1 MFLIYGKKKC
11 GFCKRAVE
19 WLRDNGYDFQYYS
32 MDEKLEELQQLS
44 TIYNWKTVPMIIQNK
59 DGQELFIG
67 GYDDLIKTMQVQTP
81 EKND

>member
-11 GFCKRAVE
+11 GFCKRAIE
-19 WLRDNGYDFQYYS
+19 WLRVNGYDFRYCS
-32 MDEKLEELQQLS
+32 MDEKLEELKELS
-44 TIYNWKTVPMIIQNK
+44 TIYNWNTVPMIIQNK